1 MIARRAKVVPVLLLV
16 FLTCG
21 GCATPKSGQSIA
33 KDTQPPVSNA
43 ADSGVTGLYGA
54 PQKTWCDER
63 TVEVLGE
70 DYADGR
76 PAYRE
81 EVVTDDEGDYVRHG
95 VYTVWWEAGGGKKL
109 ELNYVCGLKHGPK
122 RTWYQ
127 DGATWGS
134 GGFYNG
140 KDHGT
145 WITREP
151 DGVKIR
157 QYHLIEGKWHGFFTI
172 WYPNGQKKMEVEFV
186 DGRQQGL
193 MTLWDDEGNTL
204 RKVEYAD
211 GHEQPM
217 PG

>member
-1 MIARRAKVVPVLLLV
+1 MIARRAKVLSVLLLV
-16 FLTCG
+16 FLACG
-21 GCATPKSGQSIA
+21 GCDTPKSGQSPA
-33 KDTQPPVSNA
+33 KDTQSATSDGP
-43 ADSGVTGLYGA
+43 DSGMTERHGA

-63 TVEVLGE
+63 TVEVIGE
-70 DYADGR
+70 DYAEGK
-76 PAYRE
+76 PQYRE
-81 EVVTDDEGDYVRHG
+81 EVVSDEEGNDVRHG
-95 VYTVWWEAGGGKKL
+95 VSTIWWESGGKKL
-109 ELNYVCGLKHGPK
+109 ELHYVCGLKHGPK
-122 RTWYQ
+122 RTWYE
-127 DGATWGS
+127 DGAPWGS

-145 WITREP
+145 WITWGP
-151 DGVKIR
+151 DGTKTR

-193 MTLWDDEGNTL
+193 MTLWDDQGNTL
-204 RKVEYAD
+204 RTTEYTD